1 MIQIGLVVLSILLAV
16 IGIKG
21 FTSSGLR
28 FSKNTVLKGRN
39 GKIVGAICI
48 AVGIGLI
55 PLFLLLFII
64 YSSWLGG

>member
-1 MIQIGLVVLSILLAV
+1 MIQIALLVLSVLLVV

-21 FTSSGLR
+21 FTPTGLQ

-48 AVGIGLI
+48 GLGIGLI
-55 PLFLLLFII
+55 PLFLILFMM
-64 YSSWLGG
+64 YSSLLGG

>member
-1 MIQIGLVVLSILLAV
+1 MIQIALVVLSILLIV

-21 FTSSGLR
+21 FTPAGLQ

-48 AVGIGLI
+48 ALGIALI
-55 PLFLLLFII
+55 PLFLFFFVF
-64 YSSWLGG
+64 YSSLLGG